1 MAVTLSRLFRL
12 SALLTWKVSL
22 LQTGAHTAP
31 RPTTVRGNDGR
42 LSPVAMASALTFRWA
57 GTAPYF
63 DKASNSSNCVV
74 NDHPT
79 VAALHV
85 LLERTLALPDTYG
98 TAEQR
103 TRWAAMQKILPPVPV
118 CQPFSASSSPACQLT
133 GVSVCRC
140 LQLLTENGILSTS
153 PYSSY
158 PINNALHNG
167 ETPEL

>member
-1 MAVTLSRLFRL
+1 
-12 SALLTWKVSL
+12 
-22 LQTGAHTAP
+22 
-31 RPTTVRGNDGR
+31 
-42 LSPVAMASALTFRWA
+42 MASALTFRWA

-63 DKASNSSNCVV
+63 DKASNSSNCIV

-118 CQPFSASSSPACQLT
+118 SPHQHQSNQKIVADPEPVSAA
-133 GVSVCRC
+133 
-140 LQLLTENGILSTS
+140 
-153 PYSSY
+153 
-158 PINNALHNG
+158 ADG
-167 ETPEL
+167 ERHPVDLAVFELPHKQRAAQRGDA

>member
-1 MAVTLSRLFRL
+1 M
-12 SALLTWKVSL
+12 
-22 LQTGAHTAP
+22 
-31 RPTTVRGNDGR
+31 
-42 LSPVAMASALTFRWA
+42 
-57 GTAPYF
+57 
-63 DKASNSSNCVV
+63 
-74 NDHPT
+74 
-79 VAALHV
+79 

-118 CQPFSASSSPACQLT
+118 SPHQHHSNQRLSLT
-133 GVSVCRC
+133 LSRC

>member
-1 MAVTLSRLFRL
+1 
-12 SALLTWKVSL
+12 
-22 LQTGAHTAP
+22 
-31 RPTTVRGNDGR
+31 
-42 LSPVAMASALTFRWA
+42 MASALTFRWA

-118 CQPFSASSSPACQLT
+118 SPHQHQPTQPRD
-133 GVSVCRC
+133 CR
-140 LQLLTENGILSTS
+140 
-153 PYSSY
+153 
-158 PINNALHNG
+158 
-167 ETPEL
+167 